1 MSLLIDAARLSGK
14 LELLF
19 PDLAAKEEVMRM
31 EREHAEAMAALK
43 TPATVTPAPNPRK
56 AGRNLKAGTG
66 TMFRALAAVVSTTSR
81 TEMMDASNHKRL
93 VEKVLSEYDDLT
105 DTPAHAHYE
114 RYLIEFFEEY
124 ARND

>member
-19 PDLAAKEEVMRM
+19 PDLAAKEEAMRM

-66 TMFRALAAVVSTTSR
+66 IMFRALAAVVSTTERS
-81 TEMMDASNHKRL
+81 EMMDASNHKRL
-93 VEKVLSEYDDLT
+93 VEQVLSEYYNLT
-105 DTPAHAHYE
+105 DTPAHTHYE
-114 RYLIEFFEEY
+114 RYLMEFFEEY
-124 ARND
+124 ARID